1 MVFLDPPSDSVQL
14 LQQSLPESYISG
26 VPSPAADASAAA
38 SGGAA
43 VFGED
48 DEVLAFVASLA
59 GVLTKSNDFSPDSW
73 KDALGP
79 YLATLPSLEG
89 EAADTLVER
98 FREAA
103 EKAVTGE
110 DDETEA

>member
-26 VPSPAADASAAA
+26 VPSPAADASGAA

-59 GVLTKSNDFSPDSW
+59 GVMQCFSRGCLESRGSW
-73 KDALGP
+73 RCDRGRSCSLSWM
-79 YLATLPSLEG
+79 LAGTVLLVIDGTRGACRSLFFPV
-89 EAADTLVER
+89 L
-98 FREAA
+98 
-103 EKAVTGE
+103 
-110 DDETEA
+110 